1 MERDQIKEVL
11 RDVFGPNTE
20 LVDHP
25 KWVGLRCPLAPWT
38 HEKGA
43 DKLPSSGVSVKPD
56 DISIFNCYA
65 CGTKGPLS
73 RLIEKYDEKSGE
85 DHSALIE
92 ELEDGEYLGGT
103 VPEWGVR
110 EKSTAKE
117 KYRVLSKDYL
127 DLYDP
132 AVGHPYL
139 AARGISDEAAEI
151 MQLKVDDADS
161 DGQERILFPVFT
173 ETCELVGFTG
183 RAVKD
188 RVEPRVRDYHGLQ
201 KRQCLLGIHLIKEDD
216 PFIILVEGLFDY
228 AYMVQND
235 YPAVA
240 TMFAGLTPQQKAILL
255 GIGKPII
262 LMYDN
267 DEAGHRAA
275 DEATKALRKYLPVRK
290 AIYQSRARA
299 GSRRRDPAA
308 KDPATCTPEE
318 LDIMVT
324 TAKIV

>member
-11 RDVFGPNTE
+11 LDVFGPNTE

-43 DKLPSSGVSVKPD
+43 DKLPSSGVSIKPD
-56 DISIFNCYA
+56 DISIFNCLA

-85 DHSALIE
+85 DHSALVE
-92 ELEDGEYLGGT
+92 ELEDGEYLGGN
-103 VPEWGVR
+103 VPQWGSR
-110 EKSTAKE
+110 EKANAKE
-117 KYRVLSKDYL
+117 KYRVLGKEYL

-139 AARGISDEAAEI
+139 AERGISDEAAEV

-161 DGQERILFPVFT
+161 TGHERILFPVFT
-173 ETCELVGFTG
+173 DQNELVGFTG
-183 RAVKD
+183 RAVKE
-188 RVEPRVRDYHGLQ
+188 RVDPRVRDYHGLQ
-201 KRQCLLGIHLIKEDD
+201 KRQCLLGIHLIKQED
-216 PFIILVEGLFDY
+216 PYIVIVEGLFDY

-240 TMFAGLTPQQKAILL
+240 TMFAGLTSQQKAILIS
-255 GIGKPII
+255 IGKPVI

-267 DEAGHRAA
+267 DLAGQ
-275 DEATKALRKYLPVRK
+275 DATDGAIKALRKYLPLRK
-290 AIYQSRARA
+290 VSYPSRARA
-299 GSRRRDPAA
+299 GSRRRDPPP

-318 LDIMVT
+318 LDTMIS